1 MVRTVTQTSEVSIVK
16 LTYKDVQEASKL
28 NHSGVTFDSLAT
40 IFDVSPTTIRRY
52 IRAFE
57 RYGKSFWGPFQT
69 EVNDG

>member
-1 MVRTVTQTSEVSIVK
+1 MK

-28 NHSGVTFDSLAT
+28 NHNGVTFDSLAT

-57 RYGKSFWGPFQT
+57 RYGKSFWGPFPT